1 MILWLPDKHQCGL
14 DKDKSHNSI
23 MQRPI
28 LYVTFCT
35 EYPFPQHIKDL
46 PVINAKILMY
56 SITIYHTVT
65 TTTKLRTFILVAIAN
80 VVIWSGVAV
89 LLVAVIVEVIRQY
102 RQG

>member
-1 MILWLPDKHQCGL
+1 M
-14 DKDKSHNSI
+14 
-23 MQRPI
+23 
-28 LYVTFCT
+28 
-35 EYPFPQHIKDL
+35 L

-56 SITIYHTVT
+56 SIEISHALT
-65 TTTKLRTFILVAIAN
+65 TTTTRLGTFILVAIAM